1 MNHPLRDR
9 SVHGSQK
16 RNATASYVQNVTDY
30 DAGERSTPYAL
41 HMIRRL
47 LPNAI
52 VVACVSLA
60 WPSVAAEE
68 DIVTGLTNTGLG
80 MFIIAV
86 AGALLITLLFRAS
99 ATQLARIVTGQIGK
113 RKIRKV
119 LNARSADVIEDF
131 ILPGA
136 YGGLTHIDHAILTS
150 GGILCIQT
158 KHYNGVVFGEPD
170 EPQWTNVD
178 GIQRR
183 KFLNPLIQNAGR
195 TRALQKVVPDVPVAS
210 LVVFTG
216 SIQFT
221 STLEPNVIHVR
232 DLDSYIARFVFG
244 PCKVDDWHAVWMTVK
259 ASALTDDETRKDFD
273 AQLSFS

>member
-1 MNHPLRDR
+1 MFRQ
-9 SVHGSQK
+9 V
-16 RNATASYVQNVTDY
+16 
-30 DAGERSTPYAL
+30 
-41 HMIRRL
+41 

-52 VVACVSLA
+52 VIACVMLA
-60 WPSVAAEE
+60 WPSEAA
-68 DIVTGLTNTGLG
+68 DGTIQTGLANTGVG
-80 MFIIAV
+80 MFILAI

-99 ATQLARIVTGQIGK
+99 ATHVARMITARIGK
-113 RKIRKV
+113 RRIRRI

-158 KHYNGVVFGEPD
+158 KHYNGIVFGEAD

-178 GIQRR
+178 GVHRR

-195 TRALQKVVPDVPVAS
+195 TRALQKVIPNVPVAS

-216 SIQFT
+216 SVQFT
-221 STLEPNVIHVR
+221 SPLESNVIHVR
-232 DLDSYIARFVFG
+232 KLDSYISKFVFG
-244 PCKVDDWHAVWMTVK
+244 PCKIDDWHAVWMSVK
-259 ASALTDDETRKDFD
+259 AAALTDDDSRKDFD

>member
-1 MNHPLRDR
+1 MKQGMSHKICSRMRP
-9 SVHGSQK
+9 
-16 RNATASYVQNVTDY
+16 YVQNVTGFG
-30 DAGERSTPYAL
+30 ASIGGRNYAA
-41 HMIRRL
+41 HMFRRL

-60 WPSVAAEE
+60 WPSVAAEQE
-68 DIVTGLTNTGLG
+68 IAPGLGNTGIG

-86 AGALLITLLFRAS
+86 AGALLLTLLFRTS
-99 ATQLARIVTGQIGK
+99 ATRIARVITASIG
-113 RKIRKV
+113 RRRIRRI
-119 LNARSADVIEDF
+119 LNNRSADVIEDV
-131 ILPGA
+131 IVPGA

-158 KHYNGVVFGEPD
+158 KHYNGVVFGEDD

-183 KFLNPLIQNAGR
+183 KFLNPLIQNEGR
-195 TRALQKVVPDVPVAS
+195 TRALQKIVPAVPVAN

-221 STLEPNVIHVR
+221 SPLPPNVVHVR
-232 DLDSYIARFVFG
+232 DLESYIARFVFG
-244 PCKVDDWHAVWMTVK
+244 PCKVDDWHTVWMTVR
-259 ASALTDDETRKDFD
+259 AAMLTDDDSRKDFD

>member
-1 MNHPLRDR
+1 MF
-9 SVHGSQK
+9 
-16 RNATASYVQNVTDY
+16 
-30 DAGERSTPYAL
+30 
-41 HMIRRL
+41 RRI

-52 VVACVSLA
+52 VIACISLA

-68 DIVTGLTNTGLG
+68 EVVAGLTNTGIG
-80 MFIIAV
+80 MFIIAI

-99 ATQLARIVTGQIGK
+99 ATHVARIVTARIGK
-113 RKIRKV
+113 HRIRKI
-119 LNARSADVIEDF
+119 LNARSPDVIEDF

-136 YGGLTHIDHAILTS
+136 YGGLTHVDHAILTS

-158 KHYNGVVFGEPD
+158 KHYNGIVFGEAD

-183 KFLNPLIQNAGR
+183 KFLNPLIQNQGR
-195 TRALQKVVPDVPVAS
+195 TRALQQVAPKVPVAS

-221 STLEPNVIHVR
+221 SQLESNVIHVR
-232 DLDSYIARFVFG
+232 DLDTYISKFVFG
-244 PCKVDDWHAVWMTVK
+244 PCKIDDWHAVWMTIK
-259 ASALTDDETRKDFD
+259 AAALTDDESRKDFD

>member
-1 MNHPLRDR
+1 MRP
-9 SVHGSQK
+9 
-16 RNATASYVQNVTDY
+16 YVQNVTKFCDWAPWPRY
-30 DAGERSTPYAL
+30 FRSMFRKY
-41 HMIRRL
+41 

-60 WPSVAAEE
+60 WPSIAAQEE
-68 DIVTGLTNTGLG
+68 VETGLTNTGVG

-86 AGALLITLLFRAS
+86 AGALLLTLVFRAS
-99 ATQLARIVTGQIGK
+99 ATHVARMVTARIGK
-113 RKIRKV
+113 ARIRKI
-119 LNARSADVIEDF
+119 LEARSAEVIEDF

-136 YGGLTHIDHAILTS
+136 YGGLTHIDHAVLTS

-158 KHYNGVVFGEPD
+158 KHYNGIVFGEAD

-183 KFLNPLIQNAGR
+183 KFLNPMIQNEGR
-195 TRALQKVVPDVPVAS
+195 TRALQKIVPEVPVAS

-216 SIQFT
+216 SVQFT
-221 STLEPNVIHVR
+221 SPLEKNVIHVR
-232 DLDSYIARFVFG
+232 DLDSYIAKFVFG
-244 PCKVDDWHAVWMTVK
+244 PCKIDDWHAVWMTVRS
-259 ASALTDDETRKDFD
+259 AALTDDDSRKDFD